1 MELSRRKVPLYGQA
15 KVFALLEGLD
25 PVPDD
30 AEVYVVLE
38 GSTLVHVTRAQSDVM
53 LFFIVP
59 GHNLAEMVSVQA
71 YLCSETTPLTWVGGA
86 SLEYVQDDAQDLA
99 EHLVIHGHCLS
110 STDHK
115 ELRSLFN
122 LGQQSSRW
130 AMDSR
135 VALAMANLDIP
146 QNWNVLGSHSGYEHS
161 PRESPLHLAVRWGL
175 CRLAELLLCQPGGLM
190 AVSLPNEEG
199 VTPLQLA
206 QTAGNTK
213 LLELL
218 RHPPNPLATPPAG
231 LSQVWA
237 DQSRLLRFCHDT
249 GNLTLT
255 IRQNLRWSSEE
266 SRHADIL
273 LLRDRLRD
281 VDFLR
286 EIKALRKEWVETILG
301 KEELVDDPAENA
313 PYPDINGGNSAL
325 EENDYEE
332 PLMFYLNEE
341 DEEDDPSQSDSEKSQ
356 SIRES
361 QASSPTLAAAARLS
375 AMIHGKDR
383 VYAKA
388 MLVDQVDEADIR
400 YRSPGEEEMSP
411 APHVGS
417 KCWDPIAMTDPD
429 SGNCSQNR
437 HQSSP
442 HNGERGIQGPS
453 LENHREPSPRTS
465 PPSPFAASPSFPSS
479 PLASALR
486 LFEGAQRRQTQP
498 CLPASPALNR
508 RGCSLTEASRGLS
521 PSLECD
527 SGEEDILGHSYPCS
541 SLKQQSILRS
551 NSGEE
556 RDSFYSSP
564 DFNRT
569 HSNSTQKSTKDPEEA
584 EIRLRSYSYS
594 SPKAR
599 PSRPLLNRDATITDL
614 AEDGAFSSSGHS
626 LLQALSLSKSLSR
639 LNQVKQRAFS
649 LTETPREKR
658 VLGFRKRA
666 QSAEEESSAPL
677 QHLTLTEFLKEIEDE
692 EWDKYIIPSKVESE
706 KYKVSRTFS
715 FLKSR
720 MSSTRNKTKV
730 KGKEGKE
737 GKEKSGATNGHQFV
751 PVSPSGPTVCVACD
765 KSVSGKELL
774 QCSNCFLNVHKNC
787 RESVAA
793 CGKKLQ
799 ERNALLMKSKTF
811 SLPQNSVKDN
821 SPASIFA
828 SSSSS
833 SSSLPAMT
841 REKRET
847 VAPLNKSLSISI
859 DSRRLSDSA
868 GVDGESSAT
877 GCTNSLLSDEG
888 TPVTI
893 PPSTDPP
900 LVAQDAVDAPLL
912 SDLSADLLGLDA
924 ESWSLAVSPEF
935 CRQHDRRTIKR
946 QDVIYELMQTELH
959 HIQTL
964 TVMSEV
970 FRRGM
975 LEELQLDWD
984 CVARIFPCLDP
995 LLLFHRN
1002 LFGAL
1007 QERRQATA
1015 QPENP
1020 RSYLIHQIGDI
1031 LLQQFSDENAVKM
1044 KQVYGEFCSHH
1055 TEAVNVFKELQQQNK
1070 KLQNFVRQQSNNS
1083 LVRRREVPEF
1093 ILLVTQRITKYPV
1106 LLERILQY
1114 TQEGS
1119 QEHSDLSSALV
1130 QIRDVLAAVDLTVS
1144 KYERCQELQ
1153 EVLARLENKSFAK
1166 LKNGKVFRKQDLHSK
1181 HRDLQHKGLV
1191 YWKTATGRLKD
1202 TLVLLLTDVLV
1213 FLQEKDQRFIFAAV
1227 DQKPPVIPLQK
1238 LIVREVAN
1246 EERGMFL
1253 ISASSVGPEMYEVHT
1268 TTREERNAWMRHIRQ
1283 AVESCPEEEEEEE
1296 RSAETEEVRR
1306 AAEARVQKI
1315 TKFQETLLGHDQR
1328 ICNSLEEKLQMY
1340 AELTELTLR
1349 SPEPVT
1355 HRHLLVQQ
1363 DTDSEMPQQASSL
1376 LTAALREAENLIT
1389 ILQAHDGLSVQSQS
1403 SPVRGP
1409 ECCSYNSH
1417 GSSIQESPSEH
1428 YLSTLSMSST
1438 SLGSDTE
1445 LTGLDSVLWSS
1456 AVELR
1461 KGDTKGTLLKV
1472 AESVQN
1478 LTQLLYSLQAA
1489 VARQDSCYEVQK
1501 LLLQEGERPQLRT
1514 LSSLQN
1520 SLEQEKQRSI
1530 DKKKEEVEKKG
1541 LERKKE
1547 EVDEV
1552 QKLHMRLKQE
1562 QQRWDRECLVREK
1575 QQSEQES
1582 VLEQRE
1588 QQCLLEAE
1596 RLRSEREEL
1605 EAQLLEY
1612 QQNLERLR
1620 EGQRSVEREKEKIE
1634 AQQRILQSWRHNRQS
1649 SLPVTIPLHG
1659 YKVSSHSRSGSLDE
1673 SCSVYENEAA
1683 FLTSLQHNHPRQPA
1697 NNNQHQC
1704 LLSASRKNHD
1714 GPLHSS
1720 GYTANLGLSAS
1731 LYNSLNTLLSQAHS
1745 KQPPDG
1751 LTYPNYSNNHSCPR
1765 PLNDSVQP
1773 FSSRITAQPQ
1783 RTNNPDFSPTLD
1795 RQSLGPWRSEV
1806 TAHGLYEEYSPSP
1819 SLTPL
1824 LPPQAYL
1831 SLEGQNG
1838 EEGGEENIVYL

>member
-25 PVPDD
+25 CLPED
-30 AEVYVVLE
+30 AEVYIVLE
-38 GSTLVHVTRAQSDVM
+38 GSTLIHVTRAQSDVM
-53 LFFIVP
+53 LCFIVP
-59 GHNLAEMVSVQA
+59 GHNLAEVVSVQA

-86 SLEYVQDDAQDLA
+86 VLEYSQDDAQDLA
-99 EHLVIHGHCLS
+99 EHLVINGHCLTA
-110 STDHK
+110 TDHK

-122 LGQQSSRW
+122 LGHESSRW
-130 AMDSR
+130 AVDRR
-135 VALAMANLDIP
+135 VTLAMANLDIP
-146 QNWNVLGSHSGYEHS
+146 QNWNVLRGCCGDDHN
-161 PRESPLHLAVRWGL
+161 PRESLLHLAVRWGL

-206 QTAGNTK
+206 KAEGNTE

-218 RHPPNPLATPPAG
+218 TQPPNPLATPPAG

-237 DQSRLLRFCHDT
+237 DRSRLLRFCHDT

-255 IRQNLRWSSEE
+255 VRQNLRWSSEE
-266 SRHADIL
+266 SRHTHIL
-273 LLRDRLRD
+273 FLRDRFRD
-281 VDFLR
+281 EDFLR
-286 EIKALRKEWVETILG
+286 EIKALRRERVETIIG
-301 KEELVDDPAENA
+301 KHELAEDPAENVL
-313 PYPDINGGNSAL
+313 YPDVSEENSAA

-332 PLMFYLNEE
+332 QLIFCLNEE
-341 DEEDDPSQSDSEKSQ
+341 DEEDEPSQSDSEKYQ

-361 QASSPTLAAAARLS
+361 QALSPTLAAAARLS

-383 VYAKA
+383 VYANT
-388 MLVDQVDEADIR
+388 MLVDQVDGADIK
-400 YRSPGEEEMSP
+400 YHSPEEEDVTHVSR
-411 APHVGS
+411 VGS
-417 KCWDPIAMTDPD
+417 PCWDSFTKTPPE
-429 SGNCSQNR
+429 SGNCSL
-437 HQSSP
+437 HQTSP
-442 HNGERGIQGPS
+442 HGGERGVHA
-453 LENHREPSPRTS
+453 LDNHREPSPRTS
-465 PPSPFAASPSFPSS
+465 PFAISPSFPTS
-479 PLASALR
+479 PPASAFS
-486 LFEGAQRRQTQP
+486 LFEGAQRRQAQP
-498 CLPASPALNR
+498 CLPVSPALNH
-508 RGCSLTEASRGLS
+508 RGCSLTETSRALS
-521 PSLECD
+521 PSLDCD

-551 NSGEE
+551 SSGEE
-556 RDSFYSSP
+556 RDSFDTSP

-569 HSNSTQKSTKDPEEA
+569 HSSSTRKSTKNPEEA

-594 SPKAR
+594 SPKAK
-599 PSRPLLNRDATITDL
+599 PSRPLLNREATLTEL
-614 AEDGAFSSSGHS
+614 AEDGPFSSGRS
-626 LLQALSLSKSLSR
+626 LVQALSLYKSLSH

-649 LTETPREKR
+649 LIETPREKR

-666 QSAEEESSAPL
+666 QSAEEENSASL
-677 QHLTLTEFLKEIEDE
+677 EHLTLTEFLKEIEDE

-720 MSSTRNKTKV
+720 MSSTRSKTKV
-730 KGKEGKE
+730 KGKEVKE
-737 GKEKSGATNGHQFV
+737 GKEKTGAANGHQFV
-751 PVSPSGPTVCVACD
+751 PVSPSGPTLCVACD

-793 CGKKLQ
+793 CGKKPQ
-799 ERNALLMKSKTF
+799 EKNALQMKSKTL

-821 SPASIFA
+821 SPASVF

-833 SSSLPAMT
+833 SSSLPTMT

-847 VAPLNKSLSISI
+847 VAPLSKSLSISI
-859 DSRRLSDSA
+859 ENRQVSDA
-868 GVDGESSAT
+868 ADGEYGVTA
-877 GCTNSLLSDEG
+877 CTNNSLSDEG
-888 TPVTI
+888 TPVTTT
-893 PPSTDPP
+893 PQSTDPP
-900 LVAQDAVDAPLL
+900 ITTQDAVDVPLL

-924 ESWSLAVSPEF
+924 ESWSVAVSPGF
-935 CRQHDRRTIKR
+935 CRQHDRHTIKR

-975 LEELQLDWD
+975 LEELQMDWD

-1002 LFGAL
+1002 LFGLL
-1007 QERRQATA
+1007 QERRQAAT
-1015 QPENP
+1015 QPDNP
-1020 RSYLIHQIGDI
+1020 QNYLIHQIGDI
-1031 LLQQFSDENAVKM
+1031 LLQQFSDENAEKM
-1044 KQVYGEFCSHH
+1044 KEVYGEFCSHH
-1055 TEAVNVFKELQQQNK
+1055 TEAVNIFKELQQQNK
-1070 KLQNFVRQQSNNS
+1070 KLQNFVRQQSNNF

-1106 LLERILQY
+1106 LLERILKY

-1119 QEHSDLSSALV
+1119 QEHSDLSCALA
-1130 QIRDVLAAVDLTVS
+1130 QIRSVITAVDLTVS
-1144 KYERCQELQ
+1144 KYERFQELQ

-1166 LKNGKVFRKQDLHSK
+1166 LKNGKVFRKQDLDCK
-1181 HRDLQHKGLV
+1181 HRNLQHKGLV

-1202 TLVLLLTDVLV
+1202 TLALLLTDVLV

-1268 TTREERNAWMRHIRQ
+1268 TSREERNAWMKYIRQ

-1296 RSAETEEVRR
+1296 QSTETEEARR
-1306 AAEARVQKI
+1306 AAEVRVQKI
-1315 TKFQETLLGHDQR
+1315 TKFQETLLCQDQR
-1328 ICNSLEEKLQMY
+1328 ICNSLEEKLQLY

-1349 SPEPVT
+1349 SPEALP
-1355 HRHLLVQQ
+1355 HRHLLVHP
-1363 DTDSEMPQQASSL
+1363 DTDSETPRQASSL

-1389 ILQAHDGLSVQSQS
+1389 ILQARDGLPVQSQT
-1403 SPVRGP
+1403 SPFQGP
-1409 ECCSYNSH
+1409 ECFSYNSH
-1417 GSSIQESPSEH
+1417 GSSIQESPSEPD
-1428 YLSTLSMSST
+1428 YLSTLSISST
-1438 SLGSDTE
+1438 SLGSDSE
-1445 LTGLDSVLWSS
+1445 LAGLDSVLWSS

-1461 KGDTKGTLLKV
+1461 RGDTKATLLKV
-1472 AESVQN
+1472 TESIQS

-1489 VARQDSCYEVQK
+1489 ISLQDSYYEVQK
-1501 LLLQEGERPQLRT
+1501 LLLQEKERPQPRT
-1514 LSSLQN
+1514 LTSLQG
-1520 SLEQEKQRSI
+1520 SLEKQRSI

-1541 LERKKE
+1541 LEKKKE
-1547 EVDEV
+1547 EMDQV
-1552 QKLHMRLKQE
+1552 QKLHVKLKHE
-1562 QQRWDRECLVREK
+1562 QQRWDKECLARDK

-1588 QQCLLEAE
+1588 QQCFLEAE
-1596 RLRSEREEL
+1596 RLRCEREEL

-1612 QQNLERLR
+1612 QQNLDRLR

-1634 AQQRILQSWRHNRQS
+1634 AQQRLLQSWRHNRQS
-1649 SLPVTIPLHG
+1649 SLPVTIPLDK
-1659 YKVSSHSRSGSLDE
+1659 YKVSNHSRSGSLDGN
-1673 SCSVYENEAA
+1673 CSVYKNEAA
-1683 FLTSLQHNHPRQPA
+1683 LLASLQQNHLHQPA
-1697 NNNQHQC
+1697 NNNQH
-1704 LLSASRKNHD
+1704 LLSVPRKNHD
-1714 GPLHSS
+1714 GPLHSAS
-1720 GYTANLGLSAS
+1720 YTANLGLSAN

-1751 LTYPNYSNNHSCPR
+1751 LTYPNYSNNHGCPP
-1765 PLNDSVQP
+1765 PLNDSVHP
-1773 FSSRITAQPQ
+1773 FSSRVTAPPQ
-1783 RTNNPDFSPTLD
+1783 GTNKTDFSPPLNLD
-1795 RQSLGPWRSEV
+1795 PWRSEV
-1806 TAHGLYEEYSPSP
+1806 TGHELYVDDHSSSP

-1831 SLEGQNG
+1831 SLEGQNRD
-1838 EEGGEENIVYL
+1838 EGGEENIVYL

>member
-1 MELSRRKVPLYGQA
+1 MDLSRRKVPLYGQA

-25 PVPDD
+25 SMPEDT
-30 AEVYVVLE
+30 EVYVVLE

-53 LFFIVP
+53 LCFIVP

-71 YLCSETTPLTWVGGA
+71 YMCSETTPLTWVGGA
-86 SLEYVQDDAQDLA
+86 SLEYVQDDAQELA
-99 EHLVIHGHCLS
+99 EHLIINGHCLS

-115 ELRSLFN
+115 ELSSLFN

-130 AMDSR
+130 AMDRR

-146 QNWNVLGSHSGYEHS
+146 QNWNVLGSHRGDEHS
-161 PRESPLHLAVRWGL
+161 LRESPLHLAVRWGL
-175 CRLAELLLCQPGGLM
+175 YRLAELLLCQPGGLM

-206 QTAGNTK
+206 RTAGNTE

-218 RHPPNPLATPPAG
+218 TQPPNPLATPPAG

-237 DQSRLLRFCHDT
+237 DRSRLLRFCHDT

-255 IRQNLRWSSEE
+255 VRQNLRWSSEE
-266 SRHADIL
+266 SRHSDIL
-273 LLRDRLRD
+273 LLRDRLKD
-281 VDFLR
+281 EDFLR
-286 EIKALRKEWVETILG
+286 EIKALRRERVETILG

-313 PYPDINGGNSAL
+313 LYSDINGGSSAV

-332 PLMFYLNEE
+332 PLMFCLNEE
-341 DEEDDPSQSDSEKSQ
+341 DEEDDTSQSDPEKSQ

-383 VYAKA
+383 VFANT
-388 MLVDQVDEADIR
+388 MLVDQVDDADIK
-400 YRSPGEEEMSP
+400 YRSTGEEEVSP
-411 APHVGS
+411 VPHVGS
-417 KCWDPIAMTDPD
+417 PCWDSFSRTPRD
-429 SGNCSQNR
+429 SGNCSHNR
-437 HQSSP
+437 RPSSP
-442 HNGERGIQGPS
+442 PNGERGVQGPG
-453 LENHREPSPRTS
+453 LENHREPSPRVS
-465 PPSPFAASPSFPSS
+465 PTSPFASSPSFPSS
-479 PLASALR
+479 PLASPFR
-486 LFEGAQRRQTQP
+486 LFEGALRRQTQP
-498 CLPASPALNR
+498 CLPVSPALNR

-541 SLKQQSILRS
+541 SSKHQSINRS
-551 NSGEE
+551 SSGEE
-556 RDSFYSSP
+556 RDSFETSP
-564 DFNRT
+564 DLNRT
-569 HSNSTQKSTKDPEEA
+569 LSDSTHKSTKNPEEA
-584 EIRLRSYSYS
+584 EVRLRSYSYS
-594 SPKAR
+594 SPKAK

-614 AEDGAFSSSGHS
+614 AEDGAFSSSGRS

-649 LTETPREKR
+649 LTETPKEKR

-666 QSAEEESSAPL
+666 QSAEEENSASL

-730 KGKEGKE
+730 KGKEVKE
-737 GKEKSGATNGHQFV
+737 GKEKSGAANGHQFV
-751 PVSPSGPTVCVACD
+751 PVSPSGPALCVACD

-787 RESVAA
+787 REAVAS
-793 CGKKLQ
+793 CGKKPQ
-799 ERNALLMKSKTF
+799 ERNAVLMKSKTL
-811 SLPQNSVKDN
+811 SLPQNSVKEN
-821 SPASIFA
+821 APASIF
-828 SSSSS
+828 SSSST
-833 SSSLPAMT
+833 LPTMT

-847 VAPLNKSLSISI
+847 AAPLSKSLSISI
-859 DSRRLSDSA
+859 DSRRLSDAA
-868 GVDGESSAT
+868 GVDGE
-877 GCTNSLLSDEG
+877 CTNSSLSDEG
-888 TPVTI
+888 TPVTTT
-893 PPSTDPP
+893 PPSTEPP
-900 LVAQDAVDAPLL
+900 ITTQDAVDASLL
-912 SDLSADLLGLDA
+912 SDLSADLLGLDV

-935 CRQHDRRTIKR
+935 CRQHDRRTVKR

-975 LEELQLDWD
+975 LEELQLDLD
-984 CVARIFPCLDP
+984 CVARIFPCLDS

-1007 QERRQATA
+1007 QECRQATT

-1020 RSYLIHQIGDI
+1020 RNYLIHQIGDV
-1031 LLQQFSDENAVKM
+1031 LLQQFSDENAEKM

-1070 KLQNFVRQQSNNS
+1070 KLQNFVKQQSNNS

-1119 QEHSDLSSALV
+1119 QEHSDLSSALA
-1130 QIRDVLAAVDLTVS
+1130 QIRDVIAAVDLTVN

-1166 LKNGKVFRKQDLHSK
+1166 LKNGKMFRKQDLLRK
-1181 HRDLQHKGLV
+1181 HRDLQYKGLV

-1202 TLVLLLTDVLV
+1202 TLALLLTDVLV

-1268 TTREERNAWMRHIRQ
+1268 TTRDERNAWMRHIRQ

-1296 RSAETEEVRR
+1296 QRAETEEARR
-1306 AAEARVQKI
+1306 AAEVRAQKI
-1315 TKFQETLLGHDQR
+1315 NKFQETLLGQDQR
-1328 ICNSLEEKLQMY
+1328 ICNSLEEKLQLY

-1349 SPEPVT
+1349 SPEAVP
-1355 HRHLLVQQ
+1355 HRHLLVQP
-1363 DTDSEMPQQASSL
+1363 DTDSETPRQASSL
-1376 LTAALREAENLIT
+1376 LTAALREAENLIF
-1389 ILQAHDGLSVQSQS
+1389 ILQARDGLSAQSQN

-1409 ECCSYNSH
+1409 EGCSYNSH
-1417 GSSIQESPSEH
+1417 GSSIQESPSEPD
-1428 YLSTLSMSST
+1428 YLSTLSLSST
-1438 SLGSDTE
+1438 SLGSDSE
-1445 LTGLDSVLWSS
+1445 LTGLDGVLWSS

-1461 KGDTKGTLLKV
+1461 RGDTKATLLKV
-1472 AESVQN
+1472 AESVQS

-1489 VARQDSCYEVQK
+1489 VTLQDSCHEVQK
-1501 LLLQEGERPQLRT
+1501 LLLLEGEKPQLRALT
-1514 LSSLQN
+1514 SLQN
-1520 SLEQEKQRSI
+1520 NLELEKQKSI
-1530 DKKKEEVEKKG
+1530 DRRKEEVEKKG

-1547 EVDEV
+1547 EVDGV
-1552 QKLHMRLKQE
+1552 QKLHVRLKQE
-1562 QQRWDRECLVREK
+1562 QQRWDKECVAREK
-1575 QQSEQES
+1575 QQSEQETA
-1582 VLEQRE
+1582 LEQRE
-1588 QQCLLEAE
+1588 QQCFLEAE

-1612 QQNLERLR
+1612 QQNLDRLR

-1634 AQQRILQSWRHNRQS
+1634 AQQRLLQSWRHNRQS
-1649 SLPVTIPLHG
+1649 SLPVTIPLDG
-1659 YKVSSHSRSGSLDE
+1659 YKVSEHSRSGSLDGN
-1673 SCSVYENEAA
+1673 CSVYENEAA
-1683 FLTSLQHNHPRQPA
+1683 FLASLQQSRLHQPA
-1697 NNNQHQC
+1697 NNNQHQR
-1704 LLSASRKNHD
+1704 LLSVPRKNHD
-1714 GPLHSS
+1714 GSLHSS
-1720 GYTANLGLSAS
+1720 SYTANLGLSAS
-1731 LYNSLNTLLSQAHS
+1731 LYNSLNTLLSQAHN
-1745 KQPPDG
+1745 KQPADG

-1765 PLNDSVQP
+1765 SLNDSIHP
-1773 FSSRITAQPQ
+1773 FSSRVNAQPQ
-1783 RTNNPDFSPTLD
+1783 RTNNTDFSQPMD
-1795 RQSLGPWRSEV
+1795 RRPLGPWRSEV
-1806 TAHGLYEEYSPSP
+1806 TSHRLYEEDYSSSP

-1838 EEGGEENIVYL
+1838 EEAGEENIVYL

>member
-25 PVPDD
+25 SVPED

-38 GSTLVHVTRAQSDVM
+38 GSTLVHVTMAQSDVM
-53 LFFIVP
+53 LCFIVP
-59 GHNLAEMVSVQA
+59 GHNLAEVVSVQA
-71 YLCSETTPLTWVGGA
+71 YLCSETTPLIWVGGA

-115 ELRSLFN
+115 ELSSLFN
-122 LGQQSSRW
+122 LGQESSRW
-130 AMDSR
+130 AIDHH

-146 QNWNVLGSHSGYEHS
+146 PNWNVLGSHSGDEHS
-161 PRESPLHLAVRWGL
+161 LRESPLHLAVRWGL
-175 CRLAELLLCQPGGLM
+175 YRLAELLLCQPGGLM

-206 QTAGNTK
+206 QTAGSTE

-218 RHPPNPLATPPAG
+218 THPPNPLATPPAG

-237 DQSRLLRFCHDT
+237 DRSRLLRFCHDT

-255 IRQNLRWSSEE
+255 VRQNLRWSSEE

-281 VDFLR
+281 EDFLR
-286 EIKALRKEWVETILG
+286 ELKALRRERVETILV
-301 KEELVDDPAENA
+301 KNVENA
-313 PYPDINGGNSAL
+313 LYSDMNGAAV
-325 EENDYEE
+325 EKHDYEE
-332 PLMFYLNEE
+332 PLMFCLTEE
-341 DEEDDPSQSDSEKSQ
+341 DEEDDPSQSYSEKSQ

-361 QASSPTLAAAARLS
+361 QAPSPTLAAAARLS

-383 VYAKA
+383 VYANA
-388 MLVDQVDEADIR
+388 MLVDQVDDADIK
-400 YRSPGEEEMSP
+400 YRSPGEEEVSP
-411 APHVGS
+411 APHLGS
-417 KCWDPIAMTDPD
+417 HSWDSFSMTPPD
-429 SGNCSQNR
+429 SGNCSHR
-437 HQSSP
+437 HPSSP
-442 HNGERGIQGPS
+442 YNGERGIQGPG
-453 LENHREPSPRTS
+453 LENHKEPSPCIS
-465 PPSPFAASPSFPSS
+465 PTSPFASSPSFPSS
-479 PLASALR
+479 PLASAFR
-486 LFEGAQRRQTQP
+486 LFEGAQRRPTQP
-498 CLPASPALNR
+498 FLPVSPALNR
-508 RGCSLTEASRGLS
+508 RGYSLTEASRGLS

-527 SGEEDILGHSYPCS
+527 SGEEDLLVRSYPCS
-541 SLKQQSILRS
+541 SVKKQSILQS
-551 NSGEE
+551 SSGEE
-556 RDSFYSSP
+556 RDSFDTSP
-564 DFNRT
+564 DFNHT
-569 HSNSTQKSTKDPEEA
+569 HSDSTHKSSKNPEEA
-584 EIRLRSYSYS
+584 EVRLRSYSYS
-594 SPKAR
+594 SPKAK

-614 AEDGAFSSSGHS
+614 AEE
-626 LLQALSLSKSLSR
+626 
-639 LNQVKQRAFS
+639 QRAFS
-649 LTETPREKR
+649 PTESTREKR

-666 QSAEEESSAPL
+666 QSAEEESGPSL

-692 EWDKYIIPSKVESE
+692 ELDKYIIPSKVESE

-730 KGKEGKE
+730 KGKEVKE
-737 GKEKSGATNGHQFV
+737 GKEKSGAANGHQFV
-751 PVSPSGPTVCVACD
+751 PVSPSGPAFCVACD

-793 CGKKLQ
+793 CGKKPQ
-799 ERNALLMKSKTF
+799 ERNALLTKSKTL
-811 SLPQNSVKDN
+811 SLPHNSVKDN
-821 SPASIFA
+821 SPASIF
-828 SSSSS
+828 SSSST
-833 SSSLPAMT
+833 LPTTT

-847 VAPLNKSLSISI
+847 VAPLSKSLSISI
-859 DSRRLSDSA
+859 DSRRLSDAA
-868 GVDGESSAT
+868 GVDSECSAT
-877 GCTNSLLSDEG
+877 VCANSSLSDEG
-888 TPVTI
+888 TAVSVT
-893 PPSTDPP
+893 PPSAEPP
-900 LVAQDAVDAPLL
+900 ITTQDAVDAPLM
-912 SDLSADLLGLDA
+912 SDLSADLLGLEV

-935 CRQHDRRTIKR
+935 CRQHARRTIKR

-1007 QERRQATA
+1007 QERRQAST
-1015 QPENP
+1015 QPENS
-1020 RSYLIHQIGDI
+1020 RNYLIHQIGDI
-1031 LLQQFSDENAVKM
+1031 LLQQFSDEHAEKM

-1070 KLQNFVRQQSNNS
+1070 KLQNFVKQQSNNT

-1106 LLERILQY
+1106 LLERILHY

-1119 QEHSDLSSALV
+1119 QEHSDLSSAV
-1130 QIRDVLAAVDLTVS
+1130 AQIRDVIAAVDLTVN
-1144 KYERCQELQ
+1144 KYERCQEMQ

-1166 LKNGKVFRKQDLHSK
+1166 LKNDKVFRKQDLHSK
-1181 HRDLQHKGLV
+1181 HRELHYKGLV

-1202 TLVLLLTDVLV
+1202 TLALLLTDVLV
-1213 FLQEKDQRFIFAAV
+1213 FLQEKDQRFVFAAV

-1253 ISASSVGPEMYEVHT
+1253 ISASSLGPEMYEVHT
-1268 TTREERNAWMRHIRQ
+1268 TTRDERNAWMRHIRQ

-1296 RSAETEEVRR
+1296 QRNAETEEARR
-1306 AAEARVQKI
+1306 VAEVRVQKI
-1315 TKFQETLLGHDQR
+1315 TKFQETLLGQDQQ
-1328 ICNSLEEKLQMY
+1328 ICNSLEEKLQLY
-1340 AELTELTLR
+1340 AELTELTLH
-1349 SPEPVT
+1349 SPEPVP
-1355 HRHLLVQQ
+1355 HRHLLVQA
-1363 DTDSEMPQQASSL
+1363 DTDSEMPRQASSL
-1376 LTAALREAENLIT
+1376 LTAAVREAENLIT
-1389 ILQAHDGLSVQSQS
+1389 ILQARDGLTVKGPS
-1403 SPVRGP
+1403 SPVQGP

-1417 GSSIQESPSEH
+1417 GSSIQESPSEPD

-1438 SLGSDTE
+1438 SLGSDSE

-1461 KGDTKGTLLKV
+1461 RGDTKGTLLKV
-1472 AESVQN
+1472 AESVQS

-1489 VARQDSCYEVQK
+1489 VTLQDSCYEVQK
-1501 LLLQEGERPQLRT
+1501 LLLQEGERPPLRT
-1514 LSSLQN
+1514 LTSLQN
-1520 SLEQEKQRSI
+1520 SLEQERHRSI

-1541 LERKKE
+1541 LESKKDK
-1547 EVDEV
+1547 VDEMK
-1552 QKLHMRLKQE
+1552 KLHVKLRQE
-1562 QQRWDRECLVREK
+1562 QQRWDKECLAREK
-1575 QQSEQES
+1575 QQCEQDS

-1596 RLRSEREEL
+1596 RLRCEREVL
-1605 EAQLLEY
+1605 DAQLLEY
-1612 QQNLERLR
+1612 QQNLDRLR

-1634 AQQRILQSWRHNRQS
+1634 AQQRLLQTWRHNRQS
-1649 SLPVTIPLHG
+1649 SLPVTIPMDG
-1659 YKVSSHSRSGSLDE
+1659 YKVSSHSRSGSLDAN
-1673 SCSVYENEAA
+1673 CSVYKNEVALLA
-1683 FLTSLQHNHPRQPA
+1683 SLQQNHLHQPA
-1697 NNNQHQC
+1697 NNNQHQR
-1704 LLSASRKNHD
+1704 LLSAPINNHD
-1714 GPLHSS
+1714 SPLNSS
-1720 GYTANLGLSAS
+1720 SYTANIGLSAS

-1745 KQPPDG
+1745 KQPPDD
-1751 LTYPNYSNNHSCPR
+1751 LTYPNYSNNHGCPR
-1765 PLNDSVQP
+1765 PLNDTIHP
-1773 FSSRITAQPQ
+1773 FSSRVTAQPQ
-1783 RTNNPDFSPTLD
+1783 KTNNTDFSPPLD
-1795 RQSLGPWRSEV
+1795 RRPLGPWRSEV
-1806 TAHGLYEEYSPSP
+1806 TGHRLYENEDVYSSSL

-1838 EEGGEENIVYL
+1838 EEGSEENIVYL

>member
-1 MELSRRKVPLYGQA
+1 
-15 KVFALLEGLD
+15 
-25 PVPDD
+25 
-30 AEVYVVLE
+30 
-38 GSTLVHVTRAQSDVM
+38 
-53 LFFIVP
+53 
-59 GHNLAEMVSVQA
+59 
-71 YLCSETTPLTWVGGA
+71 
-86 SLEYVQDDAQDLA
+86 
-99 EHLVIHGHCLS
+99 
-110 STDHK
+110 
-115 ELRSLFN
+115 
-122 LGQQSSRW
+122 
-130 AMDSR
+130 MDRR

-146 QNWNVLGSHSGYEHS
+146 QNWNVLGSHSGDEHS

-190 AVSLPNEEG
+190 AVSLPNEDG

-206 QTAGNTK
+206 QTAGNTE

-218 RHPPNPLATPPAG
+218 SHPPNPLATPPAG

-237 DQSRLLRFCHDT
+237 DRSRLLRFCHDT

-255 IRQNLRWSSEE
+255 VRQNLRWSSEE

-286 EIKALRKEWVETILG
+286 EIKALRRDRVETVLG
-301 KEELVDDPAENA
+301 KEELVDDPADSA
-313 PYPDINGGNSAL
+313 LYPDLNGGSSAG
-325 EENDYEE
+325 EENVPSFFTEDYEE
-332 PLMFYLNEE
+332 QLMFCLNEE
-341 DEEDDPSQSDSEKSQ
+341 DEEEEEEEDEPSQSDSEKSQ

-375 AMIHGKDR
+375 AMIHGKDQ
-383 VYAKA
+383 VYANA
-388 MLVDQVDEADIR
+388 MLVDQVDDADIK
-400 YRSPGEEEMSP
+400 YRSPGEDEVSP
-411 APHVGS
+411 SSHAGS
-417 KCWDPIAMTDPD
+417 SCWDSFSVTPPN

-437 HQSSP
+437 HPSSP
-442 HNGERGIQGPS
+442 HSGQRGIQGPES
-453 LENHREPSPRTS
+453 HREPSPRVS
-465 PPSPFAASPSFPSS
+465 PPSPFASSPSFPSS

-486 LFEGAQRRQTQP
+486 LFEGAQRRQNQT
-498 CLPASPALNR
+498 CLPVSPALNH
-508 RGCSLTEASRGLS
+508 RGCSFTEASRGLS

-541 SLKQQSILRS
+541 SSKQPSILRS
-551 NSGEE
+551 SSGEE
-556 RDSFYSSP
+556 RDSFDTSP
-564 DFNRT
+564 DFNRA
-569 HSNSTQKSTKDPEEA
+569 HSDVTQKVTKNPEEA
-584 EIRLRSYSYS
+584 EVRLRSYSYS
-594 SPKAR
+594 SPKAK

-614 AEDGAFSSSGHS
+614 AEDGAFSSSGRS

-639 LNQVKQRAFS
+639 LNQVKQRAFN

-666 QSAEEESSAPL
+666 QSAEEESSASL

-720 MSSTRNKTKV
+720 MSSTRSKTKV
-730 KGKEGKE
+730 KGKEVKE
-737 GKEKSGATNGHQFV
+737 AKEKSGAANGHQFV
-751 PVSPSGPTVCVACD
+751 PVSPSGPALCVACD

-793 CGKKLQ
+793 CGKKPQ
-799 ERNALLMKSKTF
+799 DRNALLMKSKTL
-811 SLPQNSVKDN
+811 SLPQNSMKD
-821 SPASIFA
+821 SPASIFS

-847 VAPLNKSLSISI
+847 VAPLSKSLSISI
-859 DSRRLSDSA
+859 DSRRLSDA
-868 GVDGESSAT
+868 AAADAESSVT
-877 GCTNSLLSDEG
+877 VCTNSSLSDEG
-888 TPVTI
+888 TPVTAT
-893 PPSTDPP
+893 PPSTDLPITT
-900 LVAQDAVDAPLL
+900 QDAVDAPLL
-912 SDLSADLLGLDA
+912 SDLSADLLGLEA

-935 CRQHDRRTIKR
+935 CRKHDRHTVKR

-975 LEELQLDWD
+975 LEELQLDWES
-984 CVARIFPCLDP
+984 VARIFPCLDP

-1002 LFGAL
+1002 LFRAL
-1007 QERRQATA
+1007 QERRQAAT
-1015 QPENP
+1015 QIEN
-1020 RSYLIHQIGDI
+1020 SQNYLIHQIGDI
-1031 LLQQFSDENAVKM
+1031 LLQQFSDENAEKM

-1055 TEAVNVFKELQQQNK
+1055 IEAVNVFKELKQQNK

-1083 LVRRREVPEF
+1083 LVRRRGVPEF

-1119 QEHSDLSSALV
+1119 QEHSDLSSALA
-1130 QIRDVLAAVDLTVS
+1130 QIRDVIVAVDLTVN

-1166 LKNGKVFRKQDLHSK
+1166 LKNGKMFRKQDLHSK
-1181 HRDLQHKGLV
+1181 HRVLQHKGLV

-1202 TLVLLLTDVLV
+1202 TLAILLTDVLV
-1213 FLQEKDQRFIFAAV
+1213 FLQEKDQRLVFAAV

-1296 RSAETEEVRR
+1296 RAAETEEARQ
-1306 AAEARVQKI
+1306 AAEVRVQKI
-1315 TKFQETLLGHDQR
+1315 TKFQETLLGQDQR
-1328 ICNSLEEKLQMY
+1328 ICNSLEEKLQLY

-1349 SPEPVT
+1349 SPEPAP
-1355 HRHLLVQQ
+1355 HRHLLVQPAQ
-1363 DTDSEMPQQASSL
+1363 YTDSETPRQASSL

-1389 ILQAHDGLSVQSQS
+1389 ILQARDGLSVQNQT

-1417 GSSIQESPSEH
+1417 GSSIQESPSEPD

-1438 SLGSDTE
+1438 SLGSDSE
-1445 LTGLDSVLWSS
+1445 LTGLDNVLWSS

-1461 KGDTKGTLLKV
+1461 KGDTKGTLVKV
-1472 AESVQN
+1472 AESVQS

-1489 VARQDSCYEVQK
+1489 VTLQDSCYEVHK

-1514 LSSLQN
+1514 ITSLQS
-1520 SLEQEKQRSI
+1520 SLEQERQRSI
-1530 DKKKEEVEKKG
+1530 EKKKEDVEKKG
-1541 LERKKE
+1541 SERKKE
-1547 EVDEV
+1547 EVVEV
-1552 QKLHMRLKQE
+1552 QKLHVKLKQE
-1562 QQRWDRECLVREK
+1562 QQRWDKECSAREK
-1575 QQSEQES
+1575 QQSEQEN

-1596 RLRSEREEL
+1596 RLRVEREEL

-1620 EGQRSVEREKEKIE
+1620 EGQRSVEREKERIE
-1634 AQQRILQSWRHNRQS
+1634 AQQRLLQSWRHNRQS
-1649 SLPVTIPLHG
+1649 SLPVTIPLDG
-1659 YKVSSHSRSGSLDE
+1659 YKPQVSSHSRSGSLDGN
-1673 SCSVYENEAA
+1673 CSVYENEAA
-1683 FLTSLQHNHPRQPA
+1683 LFASLQQNHVHQPA
-1697 NNNQHQC
+1697 TNNQHQL
-1704 LLSASRKNHD
+1704 LLSMPRKNHD
-1714 GPLHSS
+1714 GPLHSP

-1731 LYNSLNTLLSQAHS
+1731 LYNSLNTLLSQTHS
-1745 KQPPDG
+1745 KQALDG
-1751 LTYPNYSNNHSCPR
+1751 LAFPGYNHGCPR
-1765 PLNDSVQP
+1765 PLNDSIQP
-1773 FSSRITAQPQ
+1773 FSSRVAAQPQ
-1783 RTNNPDFSPTLD
+1783 RTNNTDFHPLLD
-1795 RQSLGPWRSEV
+1795 RQSPDPWRSEV
-1806 TAHGLYEEYSPSP
+1806 TGHGLYEDGYSSSP

>member
-25 PVPDD
+25 SVPLD

-53 LFFIVP
+53 LCFIVP

-99 EHLVIHGHCLS
+99 EHLVTHGHCLS
-110 STDHK
+110 SADHK

-122 LGQQSSRW
+122 VGQESSRW
-130 AMDSR
+130 ATDR
-135 VALAMANLDIP
+135 CVALAMANLDIP
-146 QNWNVLGSHSGYEHS
+146 RNWNVLGGHGGDEPR

-206 QTAGNTK
+206 QTAGNTD
-213 LLELL
+213 LLVLL
-218 RHPPNPLATPPAG
+218 THPPNPLATPPAG

-237 DQSRLLRFCHDT
+237 DRSRLLRYCHDT

-255 IRQNLRWSSEE
+255 VRQNLRWSSEE
-266 SRHADIL
+266 GRHADVL
-273 LLRDRLRD
+273 LLRGRLRD
-281 VDFLR
+281 EDFLG
-286 EIKALRKEWVETILG
+286 EIKALRRERVETILG
-301 KEELVDDPAENA
+301 KEELVDDPSENA
-313 PYPDINGGNSAL
+313 LCPGINGGNSAAG
-325 EENDYEE
+325 ENDYEE
-332 PLMFYLNEE
+332 PLMFRLNER
-341 DEEDDPSQSDSEKSQ
+341 DGEDDPSQPDSEKSQ
-356 SIRES
+356 SAREN
-361 QASSPTLAAAARLS
+361 QGLSPTLAAAARLS

-383 VYAKA
+383 VYANT
-388 MLVDQVDEADIR
+388 MLVDQVEDADIR
-400 YRSPGEEEMSP
+400 YRSPGEEEEASP
-411 APHVGS
+411 VPHVGS
-417 KCWDPIAMTDPD
+417 QRWDSFSTTPPD
-429 SGNCSQNR
+429 SGSCSQHR
-437 HQSSP
+437 LTSSP
-442 HNGERGIQGPS
+442 RDEKRGIQAPS
-453 LENHREPSPRTS
+453 LENPREPSPCTS
-465 PPSPFAASPSFPSS
+465 PHSPMATSPSFPSS
-479 PLASALR
+479 PLASAFR
-486 LFEGAQRRQTQP
+486 LFEGVQRRQRQS

-508 RGCSLTEASRGLS
+508 RGCSLTEPSRGLS

-541 SLKQQSILRS
+541 SSKQRSFLRS
-551 NSGEE
+551 SSGEE
-556 RDSFYSSP
+556 RDCFNASP
-564 DFNRT
+564 DFNSAN
-569 HSNSTQKSTKDPEEA
+569 SNSTQASTKHPEEA
-584 EIRLRSYSYS
+584 EVRLRSYSYS
-594 SPKAR
+594 SPKAK
-599 PSRPLLNRDATITDL
+599 PSRPLLNREAAITDL
-614 AEDGAFSSSGHS
+614 AEDGAFSSSGRS
-626 LLQALSLSKSLSR
+626 LLQTLSLSKSLSR

-666 QSAEEESSAPL
+666 QSAEEESSASL

-692 EWDKYIIPSKVESE
+692 EWDKYIIPSKTESE

-730 KGKEGKE
+730 KGKEVKE
-737 GKEKSGATNGHQFV
+737 GKEKSGAANGHQFV
-751 PVSPSGPTVCVACD
+751 PVSPSGPALCVACD

-787 RESVAA
+787 RESAAA

-799 ERNALLMKSKTF
+799 ERNALLVKSKTS
-811 SLPQNSVKDN
+811 SLPPNSVKDN
-821 SPASIFA
+821 SVFSP
-828 SSSSS
+828 SSSA
-833 SSSLPAMT
+833 SLPTMS

-847 VAPLNKSLSISI
+847 VAPLTKSLSISI
-859 DSRRLSDSA
+859 DSRRPSDSA
-868 GVDGESSAT
+868 GADRECSEAT
-877 GCTNSLLSDEG
+877 CTSSLLSDEG
-888 TPVTI
+888 TPVAAT

-900 LVAQDAVDAPLL
+900 ITTQDAVDAPLL
-912 SDLSADLLGLDA
+912 SDLSADLLGLDV
-924 ESWSLAVSPEF
+924 ESWSLAVGPDF
-935 CRQHDRRTIKR
+935 CRQHDRHTVKR

-1007 QERRQATA
+1007 QERRQAAA

-1020 RSYLIHQIGDI
+1020 RYYLIHQIGDI
-1031 LLQQFSDENAVKM
+1031 LLQQFSDENAEKM
-1044 KQVYGEFCSHH
+1044 KQVYGDFCSHH

-1070 KLQNFVRQQSNNS
+1070 KLQNFVRQQSNKS
-1083 LVRRREVPEF
+1083 VVRRREVPEF

-1106 LLERILQY
+1106 LLERILHY
-1114 TQEGS
+1114 TREGS
-1119 QEHSDLSSALV
+1119 QEHTDLSSALA
-1130 QIRDVLAAVDLTVS
+1130 QIRDVIAAVDLTVN

-1166 LKNGKVFRKQDLHSK
+1166 LKNGKEFRKQDLLSK
-1181 HRDLQHKGLV
+1181 HRHLQHKGLV
-1191 YWKTATGRLKD
+1191 FWKTATGRLKD
-1202 TLVLLLTDVLV
+1202 TLALLLTDVLV
-1213 FLQEKDQRFIFAAV
+1213 FLQEKDQRFVFAAV

-1283 AVESCPEEEEEEE
+1283 AVESCPEEEEEED
-1296 RSAETEEVRR
+1296 RSAESEEVRR
-1306 AAEARVQKI
+1306 AAEVRVQKI
-1315 TKFQETLLGHDQR
+1315 IKFQDTLLGQDQQ
-1328 ICNSLEEKLQMY
+1328 ICTSLEEKLHLY
-1340 AELTELTLR
+1340 AELTELTLH
-1349 SPEPVT
+1349 SPEPVP
-1355 HRHLLVQQ
+1355 HRHLLVQP
-1363 DTDSEMPQQASSL
+1363 DTDSETPQPASSL
-1376 LTAALREAENLIT
+1376 LTAALREAENLAT
-1389 ILQAHDGLSVQSQS
+1389 MLQARDALSAQSPS

-1445 LTGLDSVLWSS
+1445 LTGLDGVPCSP

-1461 KGDTKGTLLKV
+1461 RGDTKGTLLKV
-1472 AESVQN
+1472 AESVQS

-1489 VARQDSCYEVQK
+1489 VTLQDSCYEVQK

-1530 DKKKEEVEKKG
+1530 EKKKEDAEKKG

-1547 EVDEV
+1547 EVDGL

-1562 QQRWDRECLVREK
+1562 QQRWDKECLVREK

-1588 QQCLLEAE
+1588 QRCLLEAE

-1605 EAQLLEY
+1605 EAHMLEY
-1612 QQNLERLR
+1612 QQNLDRLR

-1634 AQQRILQSWRHNRQS
+1634 AQQRLLQSWRHSRQS
-1649 SLPVTIPLHG
+1649 SLPVTIPLDG
-1659 YKVSSHSRSGSLDE
+1659 YKVSSHSRSGSLDG
-1673 SCSVYENEAA
+1673 SSSVYQNEAA
-1683 FLTSLQHNHPRQPA
+1683 FLTSLQQNQPRQPA
-1697 NNNQHQC
+1697 NHNNLHQC
-1704 LLSASRKNHD
+1704 LLSTSRKNRD
-1714 GPLHSS
+1714 GPLLGP
-1720 GYTANLGLSAS
+1720 GYAANLGLSAS
-1731 LYNSLNTLLSQAHS
+1731 LYNSLNTLLSQAHG

-1751 LTYPNYSNNHSCPR
+1751 RAYPKYGGSHGCT
-1765 PLNDSVQP
+1765 LHDAVHP
-1773 FSSRITAQPQ
+1773 FSSRVAAQPQ
-1783 RTNNPDFSPTLD
+1783 RTDDTDFSPPLD
-1795 RQSLGPWRSEV
+1795 RRPLGPWRFEV
-1806 TAHGLYEEYSPSP
+1806 TGHGLCEDYSSSSSP
-1819 SLTPL
+1819 SLAPL

-1838 EEGGEENIVYL
+1838 EEGAEENIVYL